1 MYNRIKEIEQVLYK
15 RDYRLK
21 YHPSPES
28 NEDNG
33 KSMNSEV
40 RQKSSVFAGMSK
52 EPEPSR

>member
-1 MYNRIKEIEQVLYK
+1 MYNRIKEIEQILYK

-21 YHPSPES
+21 YHPSES

-52 EPEPSR
+52 EPESSR